1 MSLLKYNFDSVEL
14 GLEDEDL
21 IIDSIGAVQQGRK
34 TNNENLEHSLT
45 NVFVIPVMMVDS
57 LDRRVVENFDKVG
70 EKSYSTL
77 SEARLHHY
85 IID

>member
-1 MSLLKYNFDSVEL
+1 MSLFKYNFDSVEL
-14 GLEDEDL
+14 RSEDEDL

-45 NVFVIPVMMVDS
+45 NVFVMIVDF
-57 LDRRVVENFDKVG
+57 LDRRVVENFDKID

-85 IID
+85 IIY

>member
-1 MSLLKYNFDSVEL
+1 MPLSKYNFDSAEL

-21 IIDSIGAVQQGRK
+21 IIGAVQQGRK

-45 NVFVIPVMMVDS
+45 NVFVIPIMMVDS

-77 SEARLHHY
+77 REARLHHY